1 MDLGSW
7 WLIDSGASR
16 SVVGEQFLDR
26 YEVMKER
33 LISPPLVFT
42 TASGERMSVGREAC
56 IRLPLEFHQNESIA
70 HKFVVVRALVA
81 PVEHNLLS
89 AHQMTRHGWTF
100 AMRKDSCVLS
110 LGSLVC
116 YPMIWACCPWIK
128 CREDE
133 RNPSLDR
140 SSTSTSKSKSVRS
153 QEAMEVDM
161 ALSLETVLKGD
172 FEDNVNQAETS
183 LSSGTKAESSL
194 RKRGKS

>member
-1 MDLGSW
+1 
-7 WLIDSGASR
+7 
-16 SVVGEQFLDR
+16 
-26 YEVMKER
+26 
-33 LISPPLVFT
+33 
-42 TASGERMSVGREAC
+42 
-56 IRLPLEFHQNESIA
+56 
-70 HKFVVVRALVA
+70 
-81 PVEHNLLS
+81 
-89 AHQMTRHGWTF
+89 
-100 AMRKDSCVLS
+100 
-110 LGSLVC
+110 
-116 YPMIWACCPWIK
+116 MIWACCPWIK